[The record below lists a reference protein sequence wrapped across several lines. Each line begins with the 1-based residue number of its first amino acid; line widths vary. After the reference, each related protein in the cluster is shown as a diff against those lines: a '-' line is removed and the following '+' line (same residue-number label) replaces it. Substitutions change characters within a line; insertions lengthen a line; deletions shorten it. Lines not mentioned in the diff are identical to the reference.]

1 MINLQAIIDRLKARV
16 PDLGNRVE
24 DVGALAALTASGGVP
39 GVTPIAHVVPGGIA
53 GGKHVAQTGSYVQAV
68 DRQFSVVL
76 TLRTQDPSG
85 KRAMSRLAE
94 LIDEIIAALAG
105 WDIGALLGVV
115 QFRRS
120 TLIGADRGAFSYD
133 IQFSV
138 TDQLRIIPS

>member
-1 MINLQAIIDRLKARV
+1 MDLQAIIDRLKARV

-24 DVGALAALTASGGVP
+24 DVGALAALTAAGGVP
-39 GVTPIAHVVPGGIA
+39 GATPIAHVVPGGIA
-53 GGKHVAQTGSYVQAV
+53 GGKHLAQTGSYVQGIE
-68 DRQFSVVL
+68 RMFSVIL
-76 TLRTQDPSG
+76 TLRTQDPTG
-85 KRAMSRLAE
+85 KRALPRLAE

-105 WDIGALLGVV
+105 WDIGGLLGVV

-133 IQFSV
+133 VQFSV